1 MPEVRAGE
9 AGDGVLHELRPAAQ
23 DVPGMP
29 EEIRPGA
36 PKGDESGHLVP
47 AIRHSEAVAEGDLV
61 MNAWESEYGIRWIN
75 EQILAFNEAMKS
87 KDVAADGAQ
96 AVGASAPRE
105 ARTRGTRPAA
115 AVRVIV
121 LLTIGRTRLELALD
135 TARPHVVVH
144 RWTR

>member
-1 MPEVRAGE
+1 MPTLRSGE
-9 AGDGVLHELRPAAQ
+9 TDDGVLPELRPAAQ
-23 DVPGMP
+23 NVPGVP
-29 EEIRPGA
+29 EEIRPSA

-47 AIRHSEAVAEGDLV
+47 AIRHSEAATEGNLV
-61 MNAWESEYGIRWIN
+61 MDAWAREHGV
-75 EQILAFNEAMKS
+75 LAKVVG
-87 KDVAADGAQ
+87 VAADGAQ

-135 TARPHVVVH
+135 TVWPHVVVH